1 MYIAALN
8 KKKMEQKVFISL
20 TKQELQSII
29 VECVNE
35 CLRTDKTRREES
47 KEDVLMTIQDAAEF
61 LHLTV
66 PTLYAKVHH
75 KEIPFLKKSKRLY
88 FQKSALI
95 DYLSEK

>member
-1 MYIAALN
+1 
-8 KKKMEQKVFISL
+8 
-20 TKQELQSII
+20 
-29 VECVNE
+29 
-35 CLRTDKTRREES
+35 
-47 KEDVLMTIQDAAEF
+47 MTIQDAAEF